1 MEDYARTLV
10 QFDHTVGYF
19 SFTMVQHGYTLLYH
33 GTLWLYNTG
42 FVVLSSVVLVKSYSS
57 VHACL
62 VVKVENDKCS
72 SQSCSARDVTV

>member
-19 SFTMVQHGYTLLYH
+19 QHGYTLLYH

-42 FVVLSSVVLVKSYSS
+42 FVVLSSVVFVKSYSS

-72 SQSCSARDVTV
+72 SHSCSARDITV